1 MSKWTLFSAYALC
14 TQLKFS
20 NFLCLKSKETA
31 EWSQDELEGSVS
43 AIQHYV
49 EALEYRNLDE
59 PGRGSMVKYDN
70 QGHLEQQQRWLEHE
84 LEQVVLP

>member
-1 MSKWTLFSAYALC
+1 MSKWTLFSVYALC

-49 EALEYRNLDE
+49 EALENRNLDE
-59 PGRGSMVKYDN
+59 PGRGSMVQYDN
-70 QGHLEQQQRWLEHE
+70 QGHLEQQKRWLEHE